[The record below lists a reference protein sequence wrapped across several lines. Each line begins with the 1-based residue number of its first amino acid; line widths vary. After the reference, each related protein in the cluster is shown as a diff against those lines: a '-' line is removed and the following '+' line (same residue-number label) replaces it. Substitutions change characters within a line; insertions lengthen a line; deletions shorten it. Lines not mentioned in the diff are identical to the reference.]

1 MRLDIWRKI
10 GLSGGDLCFCT
21 VLCTRSGARY
31 YWMPDG
37 NRWVVRWDLNW
48 LIGCVRSRHVSRV
61 AVADE
66 SCERGDGT
74 ETV

>member
-1 MRLDIWRKI
+1 M
-10 GLSGGDLCFCT
+10 S
-21 VLCTRSGARY
+21 
-31 YWMPDG
+31 DG
-37 NRWVVRWDLNW
+37 NSWVVRWDLNW

-74 ETV
+74 EIV